1 MLLFLNDVAGSEVLL
16 IMIFV
21 LMFFGSKSI
30 PSIARTFGKTVY
42 QIKQASNDLQ
52 DEIKKSG
59 LDIKKD
65 LDLSGIIKDTPSI
78 EQTNRPLDQQM
89 VDMEDIV
96 SYNPPKPLPIDSVI
110 STEAEVITSIENS
123 DPIKASEVKDQAC

>member
-16 IMIFV
+16 IMIFI

-59 LDIKKD
+59 LEIKKD
-65 LDLSGIIKDTPSI
+65 LDLSGIIKDTPSV
-78 EQTNRPLDQQM
+78 EQTSRPLDQQM

-96 SYNPPKPLPIDSVI
+96 SYNPPKPNPIESSI
-110 STEAEVITSIENS
+110 ITEVDVITPIEKTES
-123 DPIKASEVKDQAC
+123 MKASEDKDQI

>member
-16 IMIFV
+16 IMVFI
-21 LMFFGSKSI
+21 LIFFGSKSI

-59 LDIKKD
+59 MDIKKD
-65 LDLSGIIKDTPSI
+65 LDLSSIIKETT
-78 EQTNRPLDQQM
+78 EEVKRPLDQQM
-89 VDMEDIV
+89 VDMDDIV
-96 SYNPPKPLPIDSVI
+96 SYNPPKPLPITT
-110 STEAEVITSIENS
+110 STPEVITPMDQPSVQPPVSSNQS
-123 DPIKASEVKDQAC
+123 DQ

>member
-96 SYNPPKPLPIDSVI
+96 SYNPPKPLPIDPVI
-110 STEAEVITSIENS
+110 STEAEVITSIE
-123 DPIKASEVKDQAC
+123 DAEPIKASEVKNQV